1 MQQRLRRRRRRI
13 TVAAEM
19 PETIVSLGYIVF
31 WGGGSCGFF
40 FVFFVVWHF
49 DSGASFPS
57 FSPFTATE
65 LLLLPRLLIYII
77 YILDINS
84 SLIQSQFRHRD
95 SSPLVDS
102 PWRVPAH
109 GQIESTKGGRSS
121 TTQER
126 KKERKKE
133 KKLHP
138 SSHGHRRILSDDE
151 LKDDQSSSSSSTQKQ
166 NTTIK
171 KSIADESRDRKGED
185 GKVHPARQK
194 IEEEEKS
201 VSPTRNRTLI
211 SGRRPSPAPLL
222 SLIYAAVSLDWAP
235 PRHHRAAST
244 SADKQERALSLTKMW
259 YNNKI

>member
-1 MQQRLRRRRRRI
+1 
-13 TVAAEM
+13 M

-31 WGGGSCGFF
+31 LGGGSCGFF

-121 TTQER
+121 PTQER

-133 KKLHP
+133 KTPSIQPRP
-138 SSHGHRRILSDDE
+138 SSNSLRRRVERRSIFFFFFHA
-151 LKDDQSSSSSSTQKQ
+151 KAKHHHQKV
-166 NTTIK
+166 NC
-171 KSIADESRDRKGED
+171 G
-185 GKVHPARQK
+185 
-194 IEEEEKS
+194 
-201 VSPTRNRTLI
+201 
-211 SGRRPSPAPLL
+211 
-222 SLIYAAVSLDWAP
+222 
-235 PRHHRAAST
+235 
-244 SADKQERALSLTKMW
+244 
-259 YNNKI
+259 